1 MTPGI
6 SAVIITLNEEKN
18 IANAILSVR
27 PWVQEIIVVDMMSD
41 DSTVQIAQ
49 SLGARLYEHL
59 RVGFVEPAR
68 AAAVSYAIGP
78 WVLVLDADEMIP
90 ATLSSEL
97 MRIAAADCADV
108 CRLPRLNYVLG
119 KPMMNGLHG
128 PDRDSQV
135 RFFKKGSLVFSN
147 RIHSY
152 PSPVSGARYHRVRYS
167 PHGAIHHFHAA
178 NAFQLIEK
186 LNRYT
191 DKEAEQRSAALRRG
205 AIWRLVLLPPVV
217 IARSY
222 IVAGGWKDGWR
233 GFFWAWLMGFYQLAK
248 EAKHLQLTEQA
259 SSPPESV
266 PYCDE
271 ARQIALEYKV
281 NSSPSKDG
289 ALSMLNTR

>member
-1 MTPGI
+1 MTARI

-18 IANAILSVR
+18 IANAILSVK
-27 PWVQEIIVVDMMSD
+27 PWVNETIVVDMMSD
-41 DSTVQIAQ
+41 DATVGIAL
-49 SLGARLYEHL
+49 SFGAVVYEHP

-68 AAAVSYAIGP
+68 AAAVDYATGP
-78 WVLVLDADEMIP
+78 WILVLDADEMIP
-90 ATLSSEL
+90 LSLSKEL
-97 MRIAAADCADV
+97 ARIAATDSADV
-108 CRLPRLNYVLG
+108 CRLPRLNYVMG
-119 KPMMNGLHG
+119 KPMRYGLHG
-128 PDRDSQV
+128 PEMDSQV

-152 PSPVSGARYHRVRYS
+152 PTPVSGGRVHQVRYA

-191 DKEAEQRSAALRRG
+191 DTEAEQRSAASRRG
-205 AIWRLVLLPPVV
+205 SVWRVALLPPLV
-217 IARSY
+217 IVRSY

-248 EAKHLQLTEQA
+248 EAKHLQLTEDALITQRGA
-259 SSPPESV
+259 

-271 ARQIALEYKV
+271 TRQIALEYEM
-281 NSSPSKDG
+281 NSSPPKNCN
-289 ALSMLNTR
+289 LSVLNTP